1 MSKFSDFV
9 NANNSFETMNG
20 NKESVGNEKMEDLIE
35 KYSSYSQ
42 ADLLSEFMKLT
53 NEKKKKGELN
63 ESELNSLK
71 QTISP
76 FLNNEQKNNLD
87 KIMNVINNVK

>member
-1 MSKFSDFV
+1 MSKFSEFLNKNGDSENVCKKEEVV
-9 NANNSFETMNG
+9 NR
-20 NKESVGNEKMEDLIE
+20 EKLEDLID
-35 KYSSYSQ
+35 KYSTYSQ
-42 ADLLSEFMKLT
+42 TDLISEFMKLT

-63 ESELNSLK
+63 ESEMNSLK

-76 FLNNEQKNNLD
+76 FLNDEQKNNLD